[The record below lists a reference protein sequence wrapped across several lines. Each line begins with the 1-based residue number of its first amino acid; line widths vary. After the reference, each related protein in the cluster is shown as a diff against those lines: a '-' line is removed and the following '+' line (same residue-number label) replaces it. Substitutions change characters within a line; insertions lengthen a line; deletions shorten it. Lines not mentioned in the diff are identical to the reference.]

1 MKLSG
6 FAALIIAFGFATTC
20 WSAENDKNAK
30 NNKIDELTSIQ
41 LGGSSLK
48 FEGEAPKKTVAPDD
62 PAGMSNFRKEST
74 GPFLGLRFS
83 TPFKDD
89 FFKFGR

>member
-1 MKLSG
+1 MKTTSLVLALSLG
-6 FAALIIAFGFATTC
+6 LATGCWAA
-20 WSAENDKNAK
+20 EKDKNAR
-30 NNKIDELTSIQ
+30 IDELTSIQ

-62 PAGMSNFRKEST
+62 PAGMGNYKKENS

-89 FFKFGR
+89 LFKIGR

>member
-1 MKLSG
+1 MKTASLLLALSLG
-6 FAALIIAFGFATTC
+6 LATACWAA
-20 WSAENDKNAK
+20 EKDKNSR
-30 NNKIDELTSIQ
+30 IDELTSIQ

-62 PAGMSNFRKEST
+62 PAGMSNFKKESS

-89 FFKFGR
+89 LFKIGR

>member
-1 MKLSG
+1 MKTARLVLALSLG
-6 FAALIIAFGFATTC
+6 LVTACWAA
-20 WSAENDKNAK
+20 DKNESNK
-30 NNKIDELTSIQ
+30 NSKIDDLTSIQ

-62 PAGMSNFRKEST
+62 PAGMGNFKKEST

-83 TPFKDD
+83 TPLSK
-89 FFKFGR
+89 

>member
-1 MKLSG
+1 MKPSIVLG
-6 FAALIIAFGFATTC
+6 LAFAFGLATAC
-20 WSAENDKNAK
+20 WAAETDKNTR
-30 NNKIDELTSIQ
+30 IDELTSIQ

-48 FEGEAPKKTVAPDD
+48 FEGEAPKKTVAPDA
-62 PAGMSNFRKEST
+62 PAGMTNYKREST

-89 FFKFGR
+89 LFKLGR

>member
-1 MKLSG
+1 MRRTASVALALSLG
-6 FAALIIAFGFATTC
+6 MGTACWAAD
-20 WSAENDKNAK
+20 SDKNS
-30 NNKIDELTSIQ
+30 KIDELTSIQ

-62 PAGMSNFRKEST
+62 PAGMSNFKKESP

-83 TPFKDD
+83 TPIGGSLFKT
-89 FFKFGR
+89 GR